1 MVGSISNCY
10 PPSSWSKSLLMAD
23 MRCLPGMHIYLF
35 YYIVFSSGGF
45 FLTTMILYL
54 LGMEGCPVFDEQ
66 GRLIGVLI
74 RPLVHYMT
82 GAEIQV

>member
-1 MVGSISNCY
+1 MVSF
-10 PPSSWSKSLLMAD
+10 LL
-23 MRCLPGMHIYLF
+23 
-35 YYIVFSSGGF
+35 
-45 FLTTMILYL
+45 TMILYL